1 VTETFAP
8 EINGVAMTLG
18 RLVDG
23 LIDRGFRV
31 RVFRPRQAPDEAP
44 RVNGHYTEHLLAGM
58 PIPMYRDMH
67 FGFPAGRSLR
77 RCWRECRPHAV
88 YVATEGPLG
97 WSAVNTAR
105 QLHIPSLSGFHTNFH
120 TYSRHYRLSLFEP
133 LILAYLR
140 ALHRRTA
147 CTLVPTA
154 TLAAQLRERAFGC
167 VEVLPRGVDT
177 RLFGPGRRSA
187 ELRRQW
193 GLEPEQLACLY
204 VGRIAAEKNIL
215 AAVRALHAIQ
225 RVRPDARLVLVGDG
239 PLRKKLAAANP
250 DFIFCGLRRGVDLAS
265 HYASGDLLLF
275 PSQTETFGN
284 VVTEAMA
291 SGLAVVAYN
300 QAAAAEHIRDGVNG
314 ALARD
319 SSEHSFVHRAVQLAQ
334 TRTRIADIG
343 RNATA
348 HAQSLGWDGIVE
360 RFIQL
365 LNERIGG

>member
-1 VTETFAP
+1 
-8 EINGVAMTLG
+8 
-18 RLVDG
+18 
-23 LIDRGFRV
+23 
-31 RVFRPRQAPDEAP
+31 
-44 RVNGHYTEHLLAGM
+44 
-58 PIPMYRDMH
+58 
-67 FGFPAGRSLR
+67 
-77 RCWRECRPHAV
+77 
-88 YVATEGPLG
+88 
-97 WSAVNTAR
+97 
-105 QLHIPSLSGFHTNFH
+105 
-120 TYSRHYRLSLFEP
+120 
-133 LILAYLR
+133 
-140 ALHRRTA
+140 
-147 CTLVPTA
+147 
-154 TLAAQLRERAFGC
+154 
-167 VEVLPRGVDT
+167 
-177 RLFGPGRRSA
+177 
-187 ELRRQW
+187 
-193 GLEPEQLACLY
+193 
-204 VGRIAAEKNIL
+204 
-215 AAVRALHAIQ
+215 
-225 RVRPDARLVLVGDG
+225 VRPDARLVLVGDG